1 MLIVTWIRR
10 LFQLPIFDD
19 VEQTRKAAV
28 LHCVALAI
36 FIAALPLFAIVTILY
51 PADLLLYFAEFAF
64 LSTLTAAVQFL
75 MRRGQVAAASA
86 LFLSTLW
93 LLTTLIVGMTGFSG
107 APFYSG
113 YLLIVL
119 LAGVLLGRRAS
130 VMVMTLS
137 ILWGLALLMQETGG
151 QPADSGA
158 WAAYTLFLYLVLF
171 LLLHIINQLNQSSLE
186 AAIRRAQQ
194 SERELLERN
203 QQLEAEIEA
212 RREAEAALRR
222 SEARYRL
229 LTAHFPNGAV
239 VLFDRDLRYL
249 LADGTGLGDLGLTKE
264 SAEGRTLP
272 EILPADVVAQIEPDY
287 RAALNGETRVSEVAF
302 GDITYLAYTLPVR
315 DENGAVIAGLRMT
328 QNITERKR
336 LEAQQLALALEQE
349 RANFLTD
356 FLTNLGHDLR
366 TPLTMISTSVYL
378 AERYQD
384 AEKRQEKLDLIKR
397 QVALLEKYLQDMT
410 MVAFLENIPIADRD
424 PVHLNALLTSTAD
437 YLRAAAARK
446 NITVQHE
453 MDDHPTVLHGSS
465 DELYQMLVH
474 LIENAVRFT
483 PPGGT
488 ITLRKQYVE
497 GRIVIELEDTGI
509 GIHEEDLP
517 YIFDRFYRGDKSRSS
532 SSGGTGLG
540 LTLVRKI
547 VERHNGQVEVSSR
560 PGLGSAFR
568 VIFPSPHDR
577 PQQGEDRPGFPGK

>member
-1 MLIVTWIRR
+1 M
-10 LFQLPIFDD
+10 
-19 VEQTRKAAV
+19 

-36 FIAALPLFAIVTILY
+36 FAAALPLFVLVTIID
-51 PADLLLYFAEFAF
+51 PADLLLYFAEFVF

-86 LFLSTLW
+86 LFLGALW
-93 LLTTLIVGMTGFSG
+93 LLTTLIVGMTSFSG

-119 LAGVLLGRRAS
+119 LADVLLGRRAS

-151 QPADSGA
+151 QPAGGDDGA
-158 WAAYTLFLYLVLF
+158 WAAYPLFFYLVLF
-171 LLLHIINQLNQSSLE
+171 LLLQIINRLNQSSLE
-186 AAIRRAQQ
+186 AAIRRAQR

-203 QQLEAEIEA
+203 QQLEAEIAA

-239 VLFDRDLRYL
+239 VLFDRELRYL
-249 LADGTGLGDLGLTKE
+249 LADGMGLGDLGLTKE
-264 SAEGRTLP
+264 TIEGRTLP
-272 EILPADVVAQIEPDY
+272 EILPADVVARIEPDY
-287 RAALNGETRVSEVAF
+287 RAALNGETRVSEVPF
-302 GDITYLAYTLPVR
+302 GDLTYLAYTLPVR

-384 AEKRQEKLDLIKR
+384 AEKRQEKLDLIKK

-410 MVAFLENIPIADRD
+410 MVAFLENIPIAERD

-488 ITLRKQYVE
+488 ITLRKQYVG